1 MTARLKI
8 FTTLLVFTLLLAS
21 FAQSALATDDIT
33 GNTHEKEI
41 RELAALGIMN
51 GYGNGIYKPHA
62 DITRGQFAALLTRA
76 LNLEPAPEGISFT
89 DLTKRSGVYNEVLA
103 AANVG
108 LITGYLDGSFKPD
121 APISR
126 MHMAV
131 LVKRAMVFLQMREKP
146 ATMNFEDIS
155 TLIKPYQEAISNNV
169 AYGIFHGETINGK
182 VYFRP
187 LENATRGHAASVTSR
202 LLAAALGERP
212 APEPPEEPEEEP
224 EKPET
229 PVESN
234 LFHLGYVVDGK
245 LVKQE
250 YGHKDYADAASSF
263 SSTPTAKAIIK
274 GNDIIQIKSGVLYG
288 DSVRNGVKQV
298 TTVYYDTRFTQQAT
312 YIEHGREL
320 RYISSNADYVKVQA
334 GGTIGYVKQNEVNF
348 VPYEMI
354 TNRDYYIKNKWG
366 TLEHYQYNYVN
377 KSGATHSIGPAPA
390 EMAQGVK
397 HYSYDGVNFSDE
409 KGKTLFQHYP
419 YFQYQSVRS
428 KTSYTAEELDS
439 FIMGRLAELNS
450 SSGTY
455 KDAITRSKLI
465 GKGKYLIET
474 QNKYNVNALFILA
487 AAMHE
492 SAYGMSANAQ
502 NKNNLFGIKVFDSNP
517 DAGEMYTEP
526 EDSIE
531 AFAVRYM
538 NTNYAN
544 PLGLYANG
552 AAPGNKTSGFNVKY
566 ASDPTWGSKIAGHMF
581 RADLALG
588 KKDINKYQLALTNT
602 PLTNVR
608 DQPLGNKLYQYNRTD
623 LGINNSLG
631 YPVII
636 IGEQK
641 ATDNYIWYKVI
652 SDLNPNDDKNNGVAW
667 IRSDL
672 LTKIN

>member
-1 MTARLKI
+1 MTTRLRI
-8 FTTLLVFTLLLAS
+8 FTALLTFTLLLAP
-21 FAQSALATDDIT
+21 FAQSALAADDIT

-51 GYGNGIYKPHA
+51 GYGNGIYKPKA
-62 DITRGQFAALLTRA
+62 NITRGQFAALMTRA
-76 LNLEPAPEGISFT
+76 LNIEPAPAGKVSFT
-89 DLTKRSGVYNEVLA
+89 DLTERSGVYHEVLA
-103 AANVG
+103 AANAG
-108 LITGYLDGSFKPD
+108 LVTGYEDGSFKPD

-131 LVKRAMVFLQMREKP
+131 LVKRAMNFLQMKEKLAP
-146 ATMNFEDIS
+146 MNFVDIS

-169 AYGIFHGETINGK
+169 AYGIFHGDTINGK

-187 LENATRGHAASVTSR
+187 LENATRGQAASVTSR
-202 LLAAALGERP
+202 LLAAAKGERP
-212 APEPPEEPEEEP
+212 EPEEPVKPEPP
-224 EKPET
+224 
-229 PVESN
+229 VENN

-250 YGHKDYADAASSF
+250 YGHKDYASAASSF

-274 GNDIIQIKSGVLYG
+274 GNDIIQIRSGVVYG
-288 DSVRNGVKQV
+288 DLVKNGVKQV
-298 TTVYYDTRFTQQAT
+298 TTVYYDTKFTQQAT

-354 TNRDYYIKNKWG
+354 ANRDYYIKNQWG

-377 KSGATHSIGPAPA
+377 KSVAAHSIGPAPA

-397 HYSYDGVNFSDE
+397 HFSYDGVNFSDAT
-409 KGKTLFQHYP
+409 GKTLFQHYP

-428 KTSYTAEELDS
+428 KTSYTAEELDA
-439 FIMGRLAELNS
+439 FIMQRLAELNS
-450 SSGTY
+450 STGTY
-455 KDAITRSKLI
+455 KDAVTRSKLI

-474 QNKYNVNALFILA
+474 QDKYNVNALFILA

-526 EDSIE
+526 EKSIE

-623 LGINNSLG
+623 LGIDNSLG

-641 ATDNYIWYKVI
+641 ASDNYIWYKVI